1 MGDSQPRRIEERLAR
16 ELGLAL
22 VLLALALVQVTLLT
36 GLAGFSIP
44 ILLVLAIARALV
56 GAGTAEPVRGLMRGL
71 WWAFYGGLA
80 LDVLGTMPLGSH
92 AVAHLLAVAIVG
104 LAARRFAVERPLVPL
119 LAVAIGTIIY
129 EGTLALIALPVIE
142 DWRMY
147 GLVVVAPSVLLA
159 LIPTLPA
166 VAVVHRL
173 VGRQAKG

>member
-36 GLAGFSIP
+36 GLAGFSVP

-80 LDVLGTMPLGSH
+80 LDVLGTMPLGNM
-92 AVAHLLAVAIVG
+92 
-104 LAARRFAVERPLVPL
+104 P
-119 LAVAIGTIIY
+119 
-129 EGTLALIALPVIE
+129 
-142 DWRMY
+142 
-147 GLVVVAPSVLLA
+147 
-159 LIPTLPA
+159 
-166 VAVVHRL
+166 
-173 VGRQAKG
+173 

>member
-36 GLAGFSIP
+36 GLAGFSVP

-56 GAGTAEPVRGLMRGL
+56 GAGTAEPVRGL

-80 LDVLGTMPLGSH
+80 LDGLGTMPLGSH
-92 AVAHLLAVAIVG
+92 AIAQLLAVAIVG

-119 LAVAIGTIIY
+119 LAVAIGTVIY

-142 DWRMY
+142 DWRRY

-159 LIPTLPA
+159 LIPTLPT